1 MDQELIAYLD
11 ERFRTIDERF
21 QRVDDRFQ
29 RVDDRFEETK
39 QQIAAL
45 REETNQQFKKVD
57 ARFGQLEQSVQGTRV
72 LLENMHGELRLVAE
86 GVIGFD
92 DRLQAFR
99 KESAEGSEEALHI
112 LRRLPP
118 YVQLEG
124 RIDVLESWRERLG
137 QDPIQLIREKFGLGK
152 TP

>member
-11 ERFRTIDERF
+11 ERFGKIDERF
-21 QRVDDRFQ
+21 QRVDDRF
-29 RVDDRFEETK
+29 EETN
-39 QQIAAL
+39 QQIATL

-72 LLENMHGELRLVAE
+72 LLENMHGQLRLVAE
-86 GVIGFD
+86 GVIGGVEKLD
-92 DRLQAFR
+92 SFR
-99 KESAEGSEEALHI
+99 KESVERSEDVLSI
-112 LRRLPP
+112 IRRLPP
-118 YVQLEG
+118 YASLDG
-124 RIDVLESWRERLG
+124 RVGALESWRKELG